1 MPANVRLIIDK
12 LMERGYE
19 AYIVGG
25 CVRDS
30 MLGKEPDDWDITT
43 SAQPCEIKRV
53 FSRTVDTGIAHGT
66 ITVLIG
72 GTGTEVTTY
81 RIDGEYED
89 NRHPTSVEFTTN
101 IAKDLKRRDFTINAM
116 AYNDQK
122 GLVDLYGGMEDL
134 SRQTIRCVGE
144 PRARFGEDALRILRA
159 VRFAAQLGFTI
170 EKETCKAIQELAY
183 TLKNISAERIQTEVV
198 KLLVSARPGMWKDT
212 WEMGITKVI
221 MPEFDEMMVT
231 QQNTPYHMYSVGE
244 HTLKV
249 LENVRADKIL
259 RMAALLHDV
268 GKPVMRTTDAK
279 GIDHFKRHSEA
290 GEKIARDI
298 LKRLKFDNDT
308 LNIVSRLIR
317 WHDLR
322 PQADEVSVRRAI
334 HKMGD
339 DIFPYFIELQY
350 GDIMGKSEYDR
361 DEKIILNS
369 KIRGTYLKIKEEGQC
384 ISLKGLAISGKDLIE
399 LGIKPGPDMG
409 KALSEALEEVLVEP
423 EKNNKEYLIEKIKGR
438 T

>member
-134 SRQTIRCVGE
+134 SRKTIRCVGE
-144 PRARFGEDALRILRA
+144 PCARFGEDALRILRA

-170 EKETCKAIQELAY
+170 EKETCEAIQELAY

-198 KLLVSARPGMWKDT
+198 KLLVSARPGMWKAT

-244 HTLKV
+244 HTMKV